1 MGLAGNLTGTT
12 IAIVVLVIILLLGYS
27 ILQKLNQTQQ
37 QVSNVAAL
45 QQSFQSQLATVV
57 SSTLSPAEFILETNQ
72 WLSLIMTLGVL
83 FGTELG
89 QKLRNMVEEAEK
101 RQKARED
108 GKARAEDGDTKRA
121 INEQRP
127 ASEDLGEKVKKLQD
141 ESELKI
147 RKRADAD
154 GRSGDLD
161 IKDRQR
167 LRVDPFDLDERI
179 RKARE
184 TSEKVVRDRAHLDE
198 IVRDNDTKARSK
210 IRPTE
215 DEIKDRVRKTQD
227 ASEKFVRSQAE
238 LDALT
243 GDLENKKFLSKLETD
258 AEYIKKKVAEARD
271 VSERK
276 VRADVELDAALRDT
290 NVDTLK
296 KQLVLDADDVKTR
309 VKENQD
315 GSERRVVAGAE
326 VDAVRT
332 DTRTGDF
339 TSRLVADADDLKT
352 RVKRLQDAAETK
364 VRADAEFD
372 ARVRQVGV
380 TDFTGR
386 LIADS
391 DALKA
396 RIAEARDVSER
407 KVRAD
412 AELNAALKDTRA
424 GDLTGR
430 LVADADDVKSRVKK
444 NQDGSER
451 RVVAGAE
458 ADAVRTDTRAT
469 DFTSRL
475 VTDADDL
482 KTRVKR
488 LQDAAETKV
497 RADAEFDA
505 RVRQVGVTDF
515 TGRVVPDSDTL
526 KRKVTEARDA
536 SERKVRADAQLD
548 AAIKDT
554 RTGDFTSRLVADADD
569 IGKRVK
575 RLQDAAETKVR
586 ADAEFDARVK
596 QVGAADFTGRLVA
609 DSDAIKARIT
619 EARDAS
625 ERKVRVDAELDAALR
640 DTRATDLTG
649 RLVTDADD
657 MKKRVKRLQD
667 AAETKVRAD
676 AEFNARVNQV
686 GSTDLTGRLIVDA
699 DDVKSRVAKARDA
712 SERKVVADAEM
723 DAAIRDTN
731 IDAIK
736 SRLVTDA
743 DDLKTRV
750 KRLQDAAETKVRA
763 DADFNARVNQVG
775 ATDLTGR
782 IVPDSD
788 TLKRK
793 VTDARDASERKVR
806 ADAQLDAALKD
817 TRTGDFTSRLVA
829 DADEIGKRVK
839 RLQDAAETKIRADA
853 EFNTRTGQTGAADLT
868 GRLIADSDAIKAR
881 IAEARDVSERKVR
894 ADTELDA
901 ARTDTRVSD
910 ASRLVA
916 DADDLKTRVK
926 RLQDAA
932 ETKIRTDA
940 EFSARVNEVGAADF
954 TGRLAANADELETRV
969 KRARDLSERLVTAQA
984 ERDAARVDVDIK
996 TNVKIPADVD
1006 DLKNRVKFFQ
1016 EKNEKVLRIQQELDA
1031 EFQYKGQ
1038 IDVEDL
1044 GTRFKNMMKTL
1055 ERRIISRLQPDLTI
1069 ADIKAKY
1076 RKKFARFPQTM
1087 DVIMTQAAEEGGRP
1101 RPRTLDGVEFVS
1113 TKELSEGYMPAP
1125 ENGIAYTPDEQA
1137 RLNMITS
1144 HALRDVDV
1152 DTRFLSAFGRSL
1164 SYPFRKTAQ
1173 GARVTA
1179 AFYKAAVKY
1188 IKDSAPA
1195 KIASVVGDAM
1205 ITSKVGKGLIST
1217 VDVVAGPGLD
1227 LLQIAMTFSDSAF
1240 AGIFPDE
1247 STIITAK
1254 TLKNIISKG
1263 VTIQL
1268 DAFAKY
1274 NVGAKDANNNHAD
1287 PNYPYS
1293 YAQYPAIAG
1302 PLSALGMEG
1311 DAEHP
1316 RFKGDPYYN
1325 QLRIQTA
1332 VDAIREKILRDP
1344 NETFMGVSFQTKMI
1358 TKLTLTQYNTI
1369 INSSDDSLVSY
1380 TDNVFGEGEEGG
1392 KFMDE
1397 LYFRAYSNV
1406 CSFYGGKVYEDNYA
1420 IGPRDFTAFCP
1431 ADGSVPGCSIT
1442 SNRRRFQCGFA
1453 TQLACT
1459 MYANKW
1465 LGQDEKG
1472 GQPIFGSYAEWFT
1485 ATDINEFVLKD
1496 ENGAARVDKSDPD
1509 NQSRILN
1516 VQPAFMSGACIV
1528 TTSGTAS
1535 LCRQGKGAYD
1545 PGTHTCGFTPEFCQ
1559 SIGTCYCSQD
1569 NGSCFLPNNT
1579 MEALSFFF
1587 GTGGPREWIKINGC
1601 RSSTCNPNSPIE
1613 YSQLATNG
1621 GEQWFADMFANS
1633 RNWGPEL
1640 QKTLGNPTG
1649 AMMFA
1654 GAVLGLGAAAAESA
1668 VISAVLSA
1676 AMASSISGFAAAAG
1690 AEVGSAA
1697 TAAAVATAASAASTM
1712 AAALG
1717 PAAIL
1722 VAIGAGIAMMVDM
1735 GQAKYE
1741 QLTNPTIDE
1750 AEYTLGGWTTVTRP
1764 DGTQYVSPKRVSFA
1778 KGWVTLPIKYHP
1790 VGQITKPYDSVE
1802 SFGFVGPSGTAWMR
1816 FFDTTFNWSQLGC
1829 IMDHGENMRS
1839 CMKTGFSGNI
1849 GQRVCYQ
1856 NWGNDGSNAQDPNK
1870 FTGPA
1875 KWIRAGSEGGTD
1887 RIWCIPPFPV
1897 NNGTNGTLLT
1907 TGLFDPLIGKAASIT
1922 STHLTNNTWTNGE
1935 DASYPLY
1942 PIASAK
1948 NGGWSPNTAKW
1959 YYQIVYDELDVC
1971 KSQYLWSTPYLQKY
1985 FSDMTITNMR
1995 KTCCNHSLLD
2005 DMTGKTVD
2013 PKCWGYMA
2021 LKFQQWNFK
2030 PTTVIPPNVTPVK
2043 APITNYTPVTSCAAG
2058 SYFERIQNKCLPCP
2072 TGMYSPAGSYTCFS
2086 CGANATLVG
2095 NTDCKCN
2102 YGGNVSRTVGGVT
2115 LCDPAPIVQQD
2126 PVSAQGAGSG
2136 GYASD
2141 VRLKK
2146 NMRKTGRFI
2155 KGFTEYTW
2163 EWNDEARRIGVLS
2176 HPTKGVIAQEVLNV
2190 YPEVVIKGSHGYHS
2204 IDYTALFMS
2213 KDVVTAAPAAV
2224 IVPGI
2229 VPDMVTVPGPMS

>member
-45 QQSFQSQLATVV
+45 QQSFQSKLATVV

-101 RQKARED
+101 RQKARAEE
-108 GKARAEDGDTKRA
+108 KARAEDGDTKRA
-121 INEQRP
+121 INDQRP
-127 ASEDLGEKVKKLQD
+127 SREDLDEKVKKLQD

-147 RKRADAD
+147 RERADAD

-167 LRVDPFDLDERI
+167 LRVDPNDLDERI
-179 RKARE
+179 KKARE

-198 IVRDNDTKARSK
+198 IVRDNEVKTRAN

-227 ASEKFVRSQAE
+227 ASEKLVRSQAE

-258 AEYIKKKVAEARD
+258 ADYIKKKVAEARD

-276 VRADVELDAALRDT
+276 VRADAELDAALKDT

-296 KQLVLDADDVKTR
+296 NRLVLDADDVKSR
-309 VKENQD
+309 VEKSRD
-315 GSERRVVAGAE
+315 GSERKVVADAE
-326 VDAVRT
+326 ADAVRT
-332 DTRTGDF
+332 DTRTGDL
-339 TSRLVADADDLKT
+339 TSRLVADADNLKD
-352 RVKRLQDAAETK
+352 RVKRLQDAAENK
-364 VRADAEFD
+364 VRTDAEFD
-372 ARVRQVGV
+372 ARVKQVG
-380 TDFTGR
+380 
-386 LIADS
+386 
-391 DALKA
+391 
-396 RIAEARDVSER
+396 
-407 KVRAD
+407 
-412 AELNAALKDTRA
+412 AA
-424 GDLTGR
+424 
-430 LVADADDVKSRVKK
+430 
-444 NQDGSER
+444 
-451 RVVAGAE
+451 
-458 ADAVRTDTRAT
+458 
-469 DFTSRL
+469 
-475 VTDADDL
+475 
-482 KTRVKR
+482 
-488 LQDAAETKV
+488 
-497 RADAEFDA
+497 
-505 RVRQVGVTDF
+505 DF

-536 SERKVRADAQLD
+536 SERKVRADAELD
-548 AAIKDT
+548 AALKDTRAGDLTGRLVADADNLKDRVKRVQDAAETKVRADAEFDARVKQVGAADFTGRLVADSDALKSRITEARDASERKVRADAELDAALKDT
-554 RTGDFTSRLVADADD
+554 RTTDLTSRLVADADDMKKRVKRVQDAAETKVRADAEFDARVKQVGATDLTGKLIVDADDVKSRVAKARDASERKIVADAEMDAAIRDTNIDAIKSRLVADADD

-596 QVGAADFTGRLVA
+596 QVGATDLTGRVVP
-609 DSDAIKARIT
+609 DSDTLKRKVT

-625 ERKVRVDAELDAALR
+625 ERKVRADAELDAALK
-640 DTRATDLTG
+640 DTRTGDLTG
-649 RLVTDADD
+649 RLVADTDDLG
-657 MKKRVKRLQD
+657 KRVKRLQD

-676 AEFNARVNQV
+676 AEFNAR
-686 GSTDLTGRLIVDA
+686 
-699 DDVKSRVAKARDA
+699 
-712 SERKVVADAEM
+712 
-723 DAAIRDTN
+723 
-731 IDAIK
+731 
-736 SRLVTDA
+736 
-743 DDLKTRV
+743 
-750 KRLQDAAETKVRA
+750 
-763 DADFNARVNQVG
+763 
-775 ATDLTGR
+775 
-782 IVPDSD
+782 
-788 TLKRK
+788 
-793 VTDARDASERKVR
+793 
-806 ADAQLDAALKD
+806 
-817 TRTGDFTSRLVA
+817 
-829 DADEIGKRVK
+829 
-839 RLQDAAETKIRADA
+839 
-853 EFNTRTGQTGAADLT
+853 TGQTGAADLT
-868 GRLIADSDAIKAR
+868 GRLIADSDTLKAR

-894 ADTELDA
+894 ADAELEA

-932 ETKIRTDA
+932 ETKIRTDE
-940 EFSARVNEVGAADF
+940 EFRARTGQKGAADF
-954 TGRLAANADELETRV
+954 TGLLAANADELETRV
-969 KRARDLSERLVTAQA
+969 RKARDLSERLVTAQA
-984 ERDAARVDVDIK
+984 ERDAARVDMEVK
-996 TNVKIPADVD
+996 TNVKLPADAD
-1006 DLKNRVKFFQ
+1006 DIKNRVKFFQ
-1016 EKNEKVLRIQQELDA
+1016 EKNERVLRIQQELDA
-1031 EFQYKGQ
+1031 EFQYRGQ
-1038 IDVEDL
+1038 IDVEDI
-1044 GTRFKNMMKTL
+1044 GTRFKNMMKNL
-1055 ERRIISRLQPDLTI
+1055 ERKIVNLEEFKTTI
-1069 ADIKAKY
+1069 ADIKARY
-1076 RKKFARFPQTM
+1076 RKKFARFPQTF
-1087 DVIMTQAAEEGGRP
+1087 DVVMTQAAEEGGRV
-1101 RPRTLDGVEFVS
+1101 RPRTVDGGGFVS
-1113 TKELSEGYMPAP
+1113 TKELSEGYTPAAAAD
-1125 ENGIAYTPDEQA
+1125 GIAYSPDEIKALENIQ
-1137 RLNMITS
+1137 S

-1152 DTRFLSAFGRSL
+1152 DTKFLSAFGRAL
-1164 SYPFRKTAQ
+1164 SYPFRKTAL
-1173 GARVTA
+1173 GAKVTA
-1179 AFYKAAVKY
+1179 DFTKAAIKYVKNSSPV
-1188 IKDSAPA
+1188 KFAG
-1195 KIASVVGDAM
+1195 VVGDAM
-1205 ITSKVGKGLIST
+1205 ITNPVSKGLIST
-1217 VDVVAGPGLD
+1217 VDVIVGPGLD
-1227 LLQIAMTFSDSAF
+1227 LLQLAMTFSDAAF
-1240 AGIFPDE
+1240 AGMFPDE
-1247 STIITAK
+1247 STLITAK

-1268 DAFAKY
+1268 EAFAKY
-1274 NVGAKDANNNHAD
+1274 NAGAKAANDLKD
-1287 PNYPYS
+1287 PNYPYA

-1344 NETFMGVSFQTKMI
+1344 NETFMGVSFQSKLI
-1358 TKLTLTQYNTI
+1358 DKLTLTQYNTI

-1380 TDNVFGEGEEGG
+1380 IDNVFGEGEEGG

-1406 CSFYGGKVYEDNYA
+1406 CSYYGGKVYEDNYA
-1420 IGPRDFTAFCP
+1420 IGPRDFTAWCP
-1431 ADGSVPGCSIT
+1431 ADGSVAGCSVT

-1453 TQLACT
+1453 SKETCT
-1459 MYANKW
+1459 MYAQKW

-1472 GQPIFGSYAEWFT
+1472 GQPIYGSYAEWFT
-1485 ATDINEFVLKD
+1485 TDDINSFVLKD
-1496 ENGAARVDKSDPD
+1496 ENGAARNDPSDPD
-1509 NQSRILN
+1509 QDPKKPRPLV

-1535 LCRQGKGAYD
+1535 LCRQGKGRYD

-1601 RSSTCNPNSPIE
+1601 HSSTCNPNSPIE

-1621 GEQWFADMFANS
+1621 GQQWFSDMFANS
-1633 RNWGPEL
+1633 RNWGPAL
-1640 QKTLGNPTG
+1640 QKSLGNPAG

-1654 GAVLGLGAAAAESA
+1654 GAVLGLAAAAAESA
-1668 VISAVLSA
+1668 AISAALSA
-1676 AMASSISGFAAAAG
+1676 AMASTITSFAAAAG
-1690 AEVGSAA
+1690 AEAGSAA
-1697 TAAAVATAASAASTM
+1697 TAAAVATASSAASTM
-1712 AAALG
+1712 AVALG

-1735 GQAKYE
+1735 GEAKYQ

-1750 AEYTLGGWTTVTRP
+1750 AEYTLGGWSTITRP
-1764 DGTQYVSPKRVSFA
+1764 DGTQYVSPKRMSFA

-1802 SFGFVGPSGTAWMR
+1802 SFGFVGPSGTTWMR
-1816 FFDTTFNWSQLGC
+1816 FFDTTFNWDKLGC
-1829 IMDHGENMRS
+1829 INDHSDNMRA
-1839 CMKTGFSGNI
+1839 CLRTGFSGNI

-1856 NWGNDGSNAQDPNK
+1856 NWGNDGSNAMDPNK
-1870 FTGPA
+1870 FTGPV
-1875 KWIRAGSEGGTD
+1875 KWIRAASEGGTD

-1897 NNGTNGTLLT
+1897 NDGTNGTLLT
-1907 TGLFDPLIGKAASIT
+1907 TGLFDPLIGKAANIS

-1948 NGGWSPNTAKW
+1948 KGGWSSNTAMW
-1959 YYQIVYDELDVC
+1959 YYQVVYDELDVC
-1971 KSQYLWSTPYLQKY
+1971 KSQYLWSTPYLQRY

-2043 APITNYTPVTSCAAG
+2043 APVTNYTPVKTCAAG

-2095 NTDCKCN
+2095 NTDCKCD
-2102 YGGNVSRTVGGVT
+2102 YPGNAPRTIGGVT
-2115 LCDPAPIVQQD
+2115 ICDPAPVVSQA
-2126 PVSAQGAGSG
+2126 PVSAQGAGAG
-2136 GYASD
+2136 GYGGSD

-2163 EWNDEARRIGVLS
+2163 EWNDEARRIGFS
-2176 HPTKGVIAQEVLNV
+2176 THPTTGIIAQEVLNV
-2190 YPEVVIKGSHGYHS
+2190 YPQVVTKGSHGYYS
-2204 IDYTALFMS
+2204 INYTALFMT

-2224 IVPGI
+2224 VVPGI
-2229 VPDMVTVPGPMS
+2229 VPDTVTVPGPMS